1 MPQVLLQLAQLQLYM
16 LSQNTA
22 ATGQV
27 LSSCT
32 ALLVELAA
40 SQPQEPLCS
49 QLQLHFCVLRAL
61 CLMSEG
67 RYNELLK
74 TEKERDAEIEEAKN
88 KGKEKAEE
96 KKAETGRVS
105 LAACVGYCTFCLTC
119 CSRHDN
125 QGFTQQSDDA
135 AVAAAAIWW
144 HAGLC
149 VAFHVSVHHHTA
161 SDSKRVLHNREAK
174 SVQAV
179 TFAGIYGMLGC
190 FQHEVD
196 KLSSAHVHSVCQ
208 HHFGLVYHSSMKGC
222 N

>member
-32 ALLVELAA
+32 ALLVELERAA

-74 TEKERDAEIEEAKN
+74 TEKEKDAEIEKAKR
-88 KGKEKAEE
+88 KEKGIPEGE
-96 KKAETGRVS
+96 KAETGCIC

-119 CSRHDN
+119 CFRHDN
-125 QGFTQQSDDA
+125 QGVA
-135 AVAAAAIWW
+135 VAAVAVAAAMIWW
-144 HAGLC
+144 HVGLC
-149 VAFHVSVHHHTA
+149 IAFLVSVYHHIA
-161 SDSKRVLHNREAK
+161 SDSKRLLQSQEGSGCDLCRNLGH
-174 SVQAV
+174 
-179 TFAGIYGMLGC
+179 AGL
-190 FQHEVD
+190 
-196 KLSSAHVHSVCQ
+196 LSA
-208 HHFGLVYHSSMKGC
+208 
-222 N
+222 